1 MSKRISSANPRHKR
15 QSQPRPKAKKPNNQ
29 RILVISD
36 LHCPYEHPDTV
47 AFLKAVKKKY
57 KPTRV
62 ILSGDEV
69 DYHAISFHDSDP
81 DLDSSGPEL
90 HKARFSLKPIYKL
103 FPVAEVL
110 ESNHGSLVIR
120 KAVANGMSREFFKS
134 PGEILGAPKG
144 WSWHFEIM
152 ATLPNG
158 SECYFHHSKG
168 VNSKK
173 NSQAMGCSFVQ
184 GHHHE
189 EFSIQYWGNPNA
201 LLFGMT
207 VGCLVD
213 NKSLALAYNKNN
225 LKRPV
230 IGLGVI
236 IDSIPQLVPMVL
248 GRDGRW
254 VGKL

>member
-1 MSKRISSANPRHKR
+1 M
-15 QSQPRPKAKKPNNQ
+15 NNK

-36 LHCPYEHPDTV
+36 LHCPYNHKDTV
-47 AFLKAVKKKY
+47 KFLAAIKKKY

-69 DYHAISFHDSDP
+69 DMQGISFHDHDP
-81 DLDSSGPEL
+81 DLDSIGKEL
-90 HKARFSLKPIYKL
+90 DTAIEALKPIYKL

-120 KAVANGMSREFFKS
+120 RALAHGLSRKFFRS
-134 PGEILGAPKG
+134 PGEVLEAPKG
-144 WSWHFEIM
+144 WSWHFDIQT
-152 ATLPNG
+152 TLPNG
-158 SECYFHHSKG
+158 MPCYFHHSKG
-168 VNSKK
+168 ANVKK
-173 NSQAMGCSFVQ
+173 NSQAMGSSFIQ

-189 EFSIQYWGNPNA
+189 SFEIQYWGNPNA

-213 NKSLALAYNKNN
+213 TKSLAMAYNKNN

-230 IGLGVI
+230 IGCAVV
-236 IDSIPQLVPMVL
+236 IDSIPQLIPMVL
-248 GRDGRW
+248 NKHGRW
-254 VGKL
+254 IGKL